1 MVKRTIVRRTRAA
14 LLATLVALFMVLSAL
29 PASADSSK
37 GHSSPRNITWES
49 SSSGITWE

>member
-1 MVKRTIVRRTRAA
+1 MDTFVRRMRAG
-14 LLATLVALFMVLSAL
+14 LLAALVALVMLLSAL